1 MPYRFID
8 FDGVRLPEYNPVD
21 PLSTGEVPSSLAET
35 LNGAIDFWGNTR
47 RLPRSQPIVFRGMY
61 VAERGLIVDHL
72 GRTLIDPKRA
82 TIPAVPDPPVTNPP
96 TLPNPNN
103 MPNKE
108 IPGHDSDRAII
119 STDLYF
125 ADLRTRTDALKGR
138 LGYLARLRRQPE
150 DERIRAMNANEL
162 VKEQIRQ
169 ITKSDPTNEAA
180 IKAAM
185 DKLVNI
191 EEAGLQWKMARLL
204 SVKHD
209 RTLADVNKVA
219 NIEASF
225 ETTMTA
231 WKSEQLSTYPD
242 SGKAASTGSIDAEV
256 SVSGSEVVNDCVI
269 RLWPSAPL
277 RRFSISANG
286 IIVRWNY
293 PDDLERIGAPSLHDP
308 LPIGSEVV
316 IDMGKETITGIVGDL
331 YTNFHISTVAPGWLS
346 LLPGTNTVKIDSAG
360 VGLLFTVEYYN
371 QWT

>member
-1 MPYRFID
+1 MPYRIIS
-8 FDGVRLPEYNPVD
+8 FDDVRLPEYNPVD
-21 PLSTGEVPSSLAET
+21 PLSTGEVPSSLADT
-35 LNGAIDFWGNTR
+35 LNGSVDFWGNTR
-47 RLPRSQPIVFRGMY
+47 RLPRSQPITFKGMY

-82 TIPAVPDPPVTNPP
+82 TIPAVTNG
-96 TLPNPNN
+96 TDPNN
-103 MPNKE
+103 MPNPP
-108 IPGHDSDRAII
+108 IPGHDNDRAII

-150 DERIRAMNANEL
+150 DERIRAMNANE
-162 VKEQIRQ
+162 VAKANIRQ
-169 ITKSDPTNEAA
+169 IIKTDPTNAA
-180 IKAAM
+180 SIKAET

-191 EEAGLQWKMARLL
+191 ESAGLQWKLARLL

-209 RTLADVNKVA
+209 RTLGDINRVA
-219 NIEASF
+219 NIEANF

-231 WKSEQLSTYPD
+231 WKSEQLTFYPA
-242 SGKAASTGSIDAEV
+242 SGKATSTGSIDAEV
-256 SVSGSEVVNDCVI
+256 SVAGSEVINDCVI

-277 RRFSISANG
+277 RRFSITANG
-286 IIVRWNY
+286 ITVRWNY
-293 PDDLERIGAPSLHDP
+293 TEDLERIGAPNLHDP
-308 LPIGSEVV
+308 IPVGSEIV

-331 YTNFHISTVAPGWLS
+331 YTNFHISTVSPGWLS